1 MKTDDLIA
9 ELSGTLRPTP
19 PGAGVMPL
27 VLGIGIGA
35 AVSAVLMFFWLGL
48 RPDLMPAMH
57 SSPFWMKFGYTLVFA
72 GLAFWAALRLAHP
85 GTDAKTAMRSIALP
99 VAAMLALGVFE
110 LMRSPAPPAQLFYG
124 TSHDVCPERI
134 FVVSLP
140 IFLGALWGLRR
151 MAPTRLALTGAIAGL
166 FAGAA
171 GAWVYAFHCGES
183 GALFVSVWYTLGIV
197 SVGVLGALLGRFV
210 LRW

>member
-1 MKTDDLIA
+1 
-9 ELSGTLRPTP
+9 
-19 PGAGVMPL
+19 
-27 VLGIGIGA
+27 
-35 AVSAVLMFFWLGL
+35 VS
-48 RPDLMPAMH
+48 PDLN
-57 SSPFWMKFGYTLVFA
+57 
-72 GLAFWAALRLAHP
+72 
-85 GTDAKTAMRSIALP
+85 
-99 VAAMLALGVFE
+99 
-110 LMRSPAPPAQLFYG
+110 
-124 TSHDVCPERI
+124 
-134 FVVSLP
+134 FVVTIPKL
-140 IFLGALWGLRR
+140 IGALWGLRR